1 MDFFQ
6 YIQSQNI
13 QSYEALQE
21 HLKSDM
27 IKIRVKEDRTYPDI
41 FVLCHDD
48 DTVKTSP
55 IYHCTNGLIA
65 RKRDCMPLCFSFNKM
80 EDSEMSEDG
89 KSFIVNSALNL
100 DACRL
105 EYALEGTLIR
115 VWKYI
120 PEGSATAEPILM
132 ISTKRCIDAV
142 RAKWISEKS
151 FRELFIESMV
161 GFDFNTLSVGYTYSF
176 LLTHPENN
184 MIVQYDKPISYHI
197 ATRNMSTMIEEDIII
212 PGIQRVPTQAI
223 DRSNYE
229 QYINFLIQN
238 QIFNIEGYVIVDS
251 SFKRQKFIA
260 PSYAKAKELFGN
272 TNSKMY
278 KFFTLRKD
286 CEKLRDYMGIFPQDA
301 QEFSSYEYNFYQ
313 IATQIHKLYVNKFVK
328 RPKDESGNVLMIP
341 VPYYLKKVVYGL
353 HSDYKTSKVQTNL
366 ERVFSKLSEQDVKL
380 QCFIYNKMINN
391 GATPITIDTFM
402 ASAFPKV
409 EKESVSQGQME
420 MDA

>member
-13 QSYEALQE
+13 NSYDALVE
-21 HLKSDM
+21 HLKGDT

-41 FVLCHDD
+41 FVLCHDE

-65 RKRDCMPLCFSFNKM
+65 RKRDCIPLCFSFNKM
-80 EDSEMSEDG
+80 EDSQMSED
-89 KSFIVNSALNL
+89 KTSFVISPELNL
-100 DACRL
+100 DQVRL

-115 VWKYI
+115 VWKYV
-120 PEGSATAEPILM
+120 PEGTSEPILM

-151 FRELFIESMV
+151 FRELFMESMV
-161 GFDFNTLSVGYTYSF
+161 GFDFNSLSVGYTYSF

-184 MIVQYDKPISYHI
+184 MIVQYEKPVSYHI
-197 ATRNMSTMIEEDIII
+197 STRNMSTMMEEDIVL
-212 PGIQRVPTQAI
+212 PNIQRVPTQAI
-223 DRSNYE
+223 NRENCA

-238 QIFNIEGYVIVDS
+238 PIYNIEGYVIVDS
-251 SFKRQKFIA
+251 MFKRQKFIA
-260 PSYAKAKELFGN
+260 PSYEKAKELYGN
-272 TNSKMY
+272 TNSKMF
-278 KFFTLRKD
+278 KFFTLRKE
-286 CEKLRDYMGIFPQDA
+286 CEKLRDYMTIFPQDA
-301 QEFSSYEYNFYQ
+301 EEFNRYEYNFYQ

-328 RPKDESGNVLMIP
+328 RPKDENGNMLMIP

-353 HSDYKTSKVQTNL
+353 HSDYKTHKTQTNL
-366 ERVFSKLSEQDVKL
+366 EKVFHKIADQDVKL
-380 QCFIYNKMINN
+380 QCFIYNKMINT
-391 GATPITIDTFM
+391 GTTPVTIDTFM

-409 EKESVSQGQME
+409 KNDSTESTQPME
-420 MDA
+420 S